1 MCLKFNFW
9 SGWSIFKRYRLAF
22 LLPLFLLR
30 ATASVCAQT
39 VTNVDFVVISGLHDI
54 PGSSGVPDLSIWNRH
69 PSGRMLFWTVLFGEN
84 QNRGTIYRSES
95 GHIGF
100 MQIIDGTEYFLIADE
115 TGSPC
120 RWMLES
126 HPINVSRTYMD
137 ETRSW
142 STYVPSVWAKT
153 YYDVFG
159 INGNAGR
166 GSLYK
171 NGEGVI
177 QTSTSEGVVLS
188 DSIGNCSFKW
198 RKYSMGNNDYY
209 GVVAGIWGETVNWGQ
224 WEPWWFQG
232 SSDYYS
238 LHAVWRANY
247 FDVELEFFRSL
258 LDSKW
263 WVTGKYSVHWSH
275 GINGIGHGTGEQG
288 GSGAPAPSGGGGISV
303 PGDILNPPTTPLG
316 DNGRW
321 VYDPEKGLW
330 QWQGDIADNVNQ
342 INPYDNSV
350 MPENSGTIEGKWA
363 TESTLRRVLQT
374 LEGFQK
380 EQGITPEQLQTM
392 IDSGVVSI
400 VDGMVQ
406 YWEGKNI
413 PQAIASVGDQA
424 AQSAGAAANQIAN
437 KLENIGDRIV
447 SAVGMRGG
455 IAQRIINAEDA
466 LSGKLDSLGS
476 RVDSG
481 AGAIVDAINNI
492 EAPSIDIDVPS
503 TDGQTIDNYDAPEGD
518 VGSLGN
524 ELFDLTMS
532 WGLPVVDIPVV
543 REFPD
548 WDVGV
553 FDWVI
558 PLSYFSYSKNPRI
571 SNILHGVRE
580 FLSWLCWL
588 TLVVGCVR
596 SIGGD

>member
-1 MCLKFNFW
+1 MWKVKQFLTRSIGKFT
-9 SGWSIFKRYRLAF
+9 FKRFRWVCFLFCF
-22 LLPLFLLR
+22 LLSVIDS
-30 ATASVCAQT
+30 TAQA

-54 PGSSGVPDLSIWNRH
+54 PGSSGVPDLSIWNRR
-69 PSGRMLFWTVLFGEN
+69 PSGRMLFWTVLFDEN

-100 MQIIDGTEYFLIADE
+100 IQIIDGTEYFLIADE

-137 ETRSW
+137 ETRSF

-153 YYDVFG
+153 YFDVFG

-171 NGEGVI
+171 KGEGVI
-177 QTSTSEGVVLS
+177 QTSTYEGVVLS

-198 RKYSMGNNDYY
+198 RKYSMGGNDYY

-263 WVTGKYSVHWSH
+263 WITGEYSVHWSH
-275 GINGIGHGTGEQG
+275 GITGIGHGTGEQG
-288 GSGAPAPSGGGGISV
+288 VSGAPAPSGGASTSV
-303 PGDILNPPTTPLG
+303 PGDILNPPITPLG

-374 LEGFQK
+374 LEGFQR
-380 EQGITPEQLQTM
+380 EQGITSEQLQAM

-406 YWEGKNI
+406 YWEGKNLVE
-413 PQAIASVGDQA
+413 AIDNQGQNLVDVIDDRVSGVTGRLSIEGAGIKNAINQHKQIS
-424 AQSAGAAANQIAN
+424 SAI
-437 KLENIGDRIV
+437 
-447 SAVGMRGG
+447 S
-455 IAQRIINAEDA
+455 
-466 LSGKLDSLGS
+466 S
-476 RVDSG
+476 RVSG
-481 AGAIVDAINNI
+481 LETGVSRVNTSIGAVNASIGEAKSDIVDAISNI
-492 EAPSIDIDVPS
+492 TIPENPTVEGQETESYEITAPDLSSHIDGWFAFDFP
-503 TDGQTIDNYDAPEGD
+503 QLTIARQFVFEDYE
-518 VGSLGN
+518 
-524 ELFDLTMS
+524 
-532 WGLPVVDIPVV
+532 I
-543 REFPD
+543 
-548 WDVGV
+548 GV
-553 FDWVI
+553 FDWKIPFSAFNDSSLRIVI
-558 PLSYFSYSKNPRI
+558 NTVR
-571 SNILHGVRE
+571 NILTWLVYLSAVLGV
-580 FLSWLCWL
+580 FKAM
-588 TLVVGCVR
+588 
-596 SIGGD
+596 GGGV

>member
-1 MCLKFNFW
+1 MCLKFNCW
-9 SGWSIFKRYRLAF
+9 NGWSIFKRYRLAS
-22 LLPLFLLR
+22 LSLLFLLR
-30 ATASVCAQT
+30 ATVSVYAQT
-39 VTNVDFVVISGLHDI
+39 VTNVDFVVISGLQDK
-54 PGSSGVPDLSIWNRH
+54 PGSGGVSDESIWNRY
-69 PSGRMLFWTVLFGEN
+69 PSGRMLFWTVLFDEN

-126 HPINVSRTYMD
+126 HPINVSQTYMG
-137 ETRSW
+137 ETRSF

-153 YYDVFG
+153 YFDVFG
-159 INGNAGR
+159 ISGNAGR

-177 QTSTSEGVVLS
+177 QTSTYVGVVLS

-209 GVVAGIWGETVNWGQ
+209 GVVAGIWGEAPSFGQ
-224 WEPWWFQG
+224 WEPWWYQG

-263 WVTGKYSVHWSH
+263 WITGKYSVHWSH

-288 GSGAPAPSGGGGISV
+288 GSGAPAPSGGGSISV

-374 LEGFQK
+374 IEGFQK
-380 EQGITPEQLQTM
+380 EQGITTEQLQAM
-392 IDSGVVSI
+392 LDAGVVSI
-400 VDGMVQ
+400 VDGMIQ
-406 YWEGKNI
+406 FWEGKHI
-413 PQAIASVGDQA
+413 PQAIASVGDRVDQA
-424 AQSAGAAANQIAN
+424 AQSVNNSVGSASGNVSASVTAAGDKVYNMVRSLRAETISQSTSLRTAVHFQ
-437 KLENIGDRIV
+437 GDR
-447 SAVGMRGG
+447 
-455 IAQRIINAEDA
+455 
-466 LSGKLDSLGS
+466 
-476 RVDSG
+476 
-481 AGAIVDAINNI
+481 IVDAINNI

-524 ELFDLTMS
+524 ELFDLNMS